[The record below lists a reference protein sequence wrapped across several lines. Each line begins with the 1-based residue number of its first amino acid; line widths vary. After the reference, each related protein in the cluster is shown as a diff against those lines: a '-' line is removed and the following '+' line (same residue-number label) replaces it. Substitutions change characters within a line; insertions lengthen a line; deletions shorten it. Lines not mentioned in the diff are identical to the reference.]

1 MSFGLDA
8 LLDERLKVF
17 PADAS
22 SITHSPSSIS
32 TVIHTLIKKRED
44 ALTQA
49 KEHAATID
57 KLSRRIY
64 SEAAPDATLS
74 AEVVQR
80 IQRLENECQNLR
92 KEKVRLRENLNAAE
106 KEAVTLQESVSAK
119 AQKVKG
125 ALKTSKAKNAAS
137 DKKRHLDAERRQRKE
152 CSNALK
158 ELARQ
163 AKITEDL
170 RAEVEMERS
179 DYPHL
184 RDTEGRRSNFTVL
197 VVPEEMRIKRAEHMK
212 TLSKLRFRH
221 KSFLHEAH
229 KWHQAWMTR
238 LAEEDADE
246 GEEEMYASESDEDGN
261 GDGDEVDDDGGDKL
275 YGGMVEGGDMMT
287 GAEYDGWRSMK
298 GIQAVCRT
306 AEARYGQIWCMYG
319 VACSTTPSGLPR
331 SSYEGIGTECRS

>member
-238 LAEEDADE
+238 LAEEDAD
-246 GEEEMYASESDEDGN
+246 
-261 GDGDEVDDDGGDKL
+261 
-275 YGGMVEGGDMMT
+275 
-287 GAEYDGWRSMK
+287 
-298 GIQAVCRT
+298 
-306 AEARYGQIWCMYG
+306 
-319 VACSTTPSGLPR
+319 
-331 SSYEGIGTECRS
+331 